1 LLIATTLYS
10 NTRQQVVCCFD
21 LLLGHVAGVDGE
33 KVDTDIEHIL
43 HSACISIGQCV
54 KIVSSISSL
63 ELQISCKL

>member
-1 LLIATTLYS
+1 
-10 NTRQQVVCCFD
+10 VCCFD

-43 HSACISIGQCV
+43 HSACISNGQCV

>member
-1 LLIATTLYS
+1 M
-10 NTRQQVVCCFD
+10 CCFD

-33 KVDTDIEHIL
+33 NVDTDIEHIL
-43 HSACISIGQCV
+43 HSACISNGQCV